1 MIEDEQI
8 REEKIASEMKN
19 KRKIN
24 QIEKNVE

>member
-8 REEKIASEMKN
+8 REKKIASEMKN
-19 KRKIN
+19 QRKIN